1 MRIKFTEE
9 EKRLF
14 DYVRPYAASKGW
26 GLRPDAPPE
35 IQSAYARLVEI
46 TNQYLSPNPTPM
58 TPIHKNSCDLSDDN
72 QDN

>member
-9 EKRLF
+9 EERLF
-14 DYVRPYAASKGW
+14 DYVMPYAAKG
-26 GLRPDAPPE
+26 GGIRPDAPPE

-58 TPIHKNSCDLSDDN
+58 TPIHKDSCDLSDDN

>member
-14 DYVRPYAASKGW
+14 DKVRPYAATKGW

-35 IQSAYARLVEI
+35 IQAIYARLVEI
-46 TNQYLSPNPTPM
+46 TNQYLSPYSTPM
-58 TPIHKNSCDLSDDN
+58 TPIHKDSSDLSDNN